1 MILYCSS
8 SFTACII
15 VEFVNH
21 WVPVDR
27 AFQKLGT
34 QMILVF
40 FLSRCV
46 CIQHHANV
54 DSKKH
59 IKSRNHSRRS
69 SFACIRLL
77 QNNTTSVGPLT
88 QESYLTVT
96 HS

>member
-59 IKSRNHSRRS
+59 IKAETIPEEVHLHVYDYCR
-69 SFACIRLL
+69 I
-77 QNNTTSVGPLT
+77 TPLV
-88 QESYLTVT
+88 LD
-96 HS
+96 H